1 MLSDL
6 ESLPSIQLGDFV
18 LRFELDE
25 LTPFGQE
32 VAERE
37 LRETPA
43 VKEHAI
49 KELKKLLQQGR
60 RTISSLLQAFESFDC
75 ATRS

>member
-43 VKEHAI
+43 TKENAI
-49 KELKKLLQQGR
+49 KELKKLLQQGKR
-60 RTISSLLQAFESFDC
+60 QLN
-75 ATRS
+75 